1 MKTLR
6 TINTY
11 PPGSLMN
18 PTFRYRGS
26 ADTDVAKTFARIRR
40 ELASAKT
47 AGDIPQL
54 ALPMPAG
61 HIATT
66 TD

>member
-1 MKTLR
+1 MKALR
-6 TINTY
+6 TLTDY
-11 PPGSLMN
+11 PPGSLLN
-18 PTFRYRGS
+18 PAFRYSRK
-26 ADTDVAKTFARIRR
+26 TDVAKTFARIRR
-40 ELASAKT
+40 ELARAKT